1 MMKCYVCNKNL
12 PDDAVFCCYC
22 GRKQNKAVV
31 TYHRRPNGLGS
42 VYKTPSGTWCAECT
56 LGYIV
61 ENGEKKRKSA
71 RKKGF
76 KTKKEAVQYLEQL
89 QPKTDIKTTLTFS
102 ELFEKYQ
109 PDLEEISAS
118 KQSAY
123 RIAWRRIAP
132 ALAHR
137 PISEVST
144 EELCAAA
151 EGIADSYYPRRDIK
165 SLLSH
170 LYKIALRVDAVDKD
184 RSAYIKLPKHDVK
197 EKEIFSDEDISKL
210 WDDYKKSGQRVTAGI
225 LIMLYTGM
233 RTKELLDALVEN
245 VHLEEHYLTGGA
257 KTEKGKRRKIIIPDK
272 LIPVVSALISEA
284 EKGKLIY
291 YSYVDAFYDAWNA
304 KRAELGIR
312 ETLSPYCARHTY
324 VTRCTRLN
332 VSPAMLKELVGHE
345 DYETTLNY
353 THLSV
358 EDRLAAVNRL

>member
-272 LIPVVSALISEA
+272 IMPIMQSFVNQGGFFSGSDKKYLQHHWNDKRSALA
-284 EKGKLIY
+284 LNP
-291 YSYVDAFYDAWNA
+291 A
-304 KRAELGIR
+304 L
-312 ETLSPYCARHTY
+312 TLHCCRHTY
-324 VTRCTRLN
+324 LTRLTALN
-332 VSPAMLKELVGHE
+332 VSPAMLQELAGHE

-358 EDRLAAVNRL
+358 ADRLEAVNKL